1 MHDIAL
7 KLAFIG
13 AAGIAAQW
21 IAWRLHLPAIVLLLV
36 AGFTA
41 GPLTEFIDPVRD
53 FGDIYRPVVSLAVA
67 IILFEGGLTLNYREI
82 RETSIGVRRLIYFG
96 GPLVWASTALA
107 AHYVGGLSWPTAAVL
122 GAILVVTG
130 PTVIMPMLRHA
141 QLANRPASLLRW
153 EAIVNDALGALFA
166 VIAFETYLVVSG
178 YHEAGN
184 LLVSIALAFVAAVGG
199 GYLLGRFIAYAFT
212 RGHVPEYLKVPT
224 LFALV
229 IAGFALTNLI
239 LEEAGLLTVTVM
251 GITLANS
258 RMASLGD
265 LRRFKEAMTVL
276 LVSSL
281 FILLT
286 AALDMEVIRQLGWQA
301 LAFVALVMFV
311 IRPLIVG
318 LVTIGASLSWK
329 ERLLVGWIAPRGI
342 VAVAVSG
349 LFGAALTANGVEDG
363 PVMVAYAF
371 AVVTA
376 TILAH
381 AFTLSP
387 LARLLGL
394 RTATRPGVLI
404 VGGSRF
410 TTNFAAR
417 LKDEKVPVL
426 VTDREY
432 DRLRET
438 RLREI
443 PTWFGEVL
451 SEEAHHR
458 LDLNR
463 FSTIIAA
470 TADDAY
476 NTLVCTDFGPEVG
489 RDRVFQIG
497 DGRPRPESQTMNFT
511 LGGRPLTRDPELAY
525 FDLRALIDRG
535 YVFTSTTLTEEF
547 TFERYQETRPEKTIL
562 LLWITNAGDLVFR
575 STTRETDP
583 APGHRLI
590 SFGPPP
596 RDAETRKREHEE
608 WRSGKPAQPDT
619 ERQTREPV
627 PLENLPSDPPKPNL
641 P

>member
-21 IAWRLHLPAIVLLLV
+21 IAWRTHLPAIVLLLA
-36 AGFTA
+36 AGFVA
-41 GPLTEFIDPVRD
+41 GPLTDFINPVRD
-53 FGDIYRPVVSLAVA
+53 FGDVYRPVVSLAVA
-67 IILFEGGLTLNYREI
+67 IILFEGGLTLNFREI
-82 RETSIGVRRLIYFG
+82 RETSMGVRRLIYFA
-96 GPLVWASTALA
+96 GPLVWATTSLA

-141 QLANRPASLLRW
+141 QLASRPASLLRW

-166 VIAFETYLVVSG
+166 VIAFETYMVTSG
-178 YHEAGN
+178 HHEAGN
-184 LLVSIALAFVAAVGG
+184 LLLSIVFAAVVAVGG
-199 GYLLGRFIAYAFT
+199 GYLLGRFIAYTFT
-212 RGHVPEYLKVPT
+212 RGHVPEYLKVPV
-224 LFALV
+224 LFAVV
-229 IAGFALTNLI
+229 ISGFALTNVI

-286 AALDMEVIRQLGWQA
+286 AALDMDVIRQLGWQA
-301 LAFVALVMFV
+301 FAFVVMVMFV
-311 IRPLIVG
+311 IRPVIIG
-318 LVTIGASLSWK
+318 LVTIGAGLSWK

-349 LFGAALTANGVEDG
+349 LFGAALTANGVADG

-381 AFTLSP
+381 AFTLTP
-387 LARLLGL
+387 LARLLDL
-394 RTATRPGVLI
+394 RSTARPGVLI

-410 TTNFAAR
+410 TTNLAVR
-417 LKDEKVPVL
+417 LQDDGVPVL
-426 VTDREY
+426 ITDREY
-432 DRLRET
+432 DRLREA

-458 LDLNR
+458 LDVSR
-463 FSTIIAA
+463 FSTVIAA

-497 DGRPRPESQTMNFT
+497 DGRPRPDSQTMNFT
-511 LGGRPLTRDPELAY
+511 LGGRPLTRDPEQAY

-535 YVFTSTTLTEEF
+535 YVFTSTTLTDEF
-547 TFERYQETRPEKTIL
+547 TYEQYQESRPDKTIL
-562 LLWITNAGDLVFR
+562 LLWITQAGDLVFR
-575 STTRETDP
+575 STTRENNP
-583 APGHRLI
+583 APGHKLI

-596 RDAETRKREHEE
+596 RDAETRRREHEE
-608 WRSGKPAQPDT
+608 WRNGKDGETSDERETRDT
-619 ERQTREPV
+619 V
-627 PLENLPSDPPKPNL
+627 PLEKQPSDPPKPNL